1 MRMLQS
7 YADVARR
14 TEACT
19 RIFRAA
25 ILARRRVCLH
35 TSPMTR
41 PKRVLSRRPS
51 WPRRLILACLVGCS
65 APPATRPNVVF
76 IAVDDLR
83 PALGA
88 YGDPVALTPNIDR
101 LARSGAV
108 FLQAHAQQAVCNPSR
123 ASLMTGLRPDSLR
136 VWDLDTDFRVTTPGV
151 VTLPQHFRANGY
163 DAVSIGKIYH
173 NVLPDTASWSEP
185 ELHVSGFPYD
195 PDAVY
200 HHRDNLAIQERRKA
214 AILQAGTQA
223 RSIDR
228 YGLWYLKANATES
241 VDLPDSVYYDGAQTN
256 LALRKLAELK
266 TRGRPFFFGIGYY
279 RPHLPFNAPQRYWDL
294 YHRDSIPLPS
304 NFYPTRDGPIMAA
317 STMREL
323 RGYTDFANAKHPF
336 DGSLS
341 EAEVRRLRHGY
352 YASVSY
358 VDAQVGRVLDQLDS
372 LGLTENTI
380 VVLWGDHGYK
390 LGEHN
395 GWAKMTNYIIDTHSP
410 LLVSAPGRIAPGTRV
425 NRMVEFVDVY
435 PTLVELAGLPAAP
448 HTQGASAVP
457 LLRDGTRAW
466 KPAVFS
472 QFLRAGTWAAPDS
485 QPYMGYSLLTDD
497 HHYVRWIHWQTKAV
511 VAWELYDR
519 RRDPDENENLA
530 ARAGSAALLDSLE
543 RQHAAGWR
551 AARPR

>member
-1 MRMLQS
+1 MS
-7 YADVARR
+7 
-14 TEACT
+14 
-19 RIFRAA
+19 
-25 ILARRRVCLH
+25 
-35 TSPMTR
+35 R
-41 PKRVLSRRPS
+41 PTGILSRFRSGP
-51 WPRRLILACLVGCS
+51 LCLTLACLAGCS
-65 APPATRPNVVF
+65 APPAARPNVVF
-76 IAVDDLR
+76 IAIDDLR

-88 YGDPVALTPNIDR
+88 YGDTVALTPNIDR

-108 FLQAHAQQAVCNPSR
+108 FLQAHAQQALCNPSR

-136 VWDLDTDFRVTTPGV
+136 VWDLDTDFRVTTPSV
-151 VTLPQHFRANGY
+151 VTIPQHFRAHGY
-163 DAVSIGKIYH
+163 HAVSIGKIYH
-173 NVLPDTASWSEP
+173 NVLPDSVSWSEP
-185 ELHVSGFPYD
+185 ELHVDGFPYD

-214 AILQAGTQA
+214 AILQAGTQGQN
-223 RSIDR
+223 IDR

-266 TRGRPFFFGIGYY
+266 ARGRPFFFGIGYY

-294 YHRDSIPLPS
+294 YQRDSIPLPS
-304 NFYPTRDGPIMAA
+304 NLYHTRGGPIMAA

-323 RGYTDFANAKHPF
+323 RGYTDFADARHPF
-336 DGSLS
+336 DGSLT

-395 GWAKMTNYIIDTHSP
+395 GWAKMTNYVIDTHSP
-410 LLVSAPGRIAPGTRV
+410 LLIRAPSRIAPGTRV
-425 NRMVEFVDVY
+425 KHMVEFVDVY
-435 PTLVELAGLPAAP
+435 PTLVELAGLPAVA
-448 HTQGASAVP
+448 HAQGTSAVP
-457 LLRDGTRAW
+457 LLRDGARLW
-466 KPAVFS
+466 KSAVFS
-472 QFLRAGTWAAPDS
+472 QFLRKGTWAAPDS
-485 QPYMGYSLLTDD
+485 QPYMGYSLLTED
-497 HHYVRWIHWQTKAV
+497 HHYVRWIHWETKVV
-511 VAWELYDR
+511 VARELYDR
-519 RRDPDENENLA
+519 RKDPNENENLA
-530 ARAGSAALLDSLE
+530 ARPDHATLLDSLE